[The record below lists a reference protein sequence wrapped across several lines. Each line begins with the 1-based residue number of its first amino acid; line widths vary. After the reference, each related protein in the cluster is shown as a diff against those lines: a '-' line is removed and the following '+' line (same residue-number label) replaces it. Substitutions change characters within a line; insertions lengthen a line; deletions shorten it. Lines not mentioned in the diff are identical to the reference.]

1 MVTKEHAS
9 AKRRTR
15 RILTH
20 VLPLIALG
28 CIVAVFLFFV
38 RSALSPAPF
47 REAIVIASN
56 PVHIIS
62 FDTRAKKIT
71 ALDLSSDTVIPGA
84 LGYGKYAVRAIV
96 SLDEIDHRNGTL
108 ITGSIGNAIGLP
120 IAGYVRM
127 GNSADEPLTAA
138 LLTRLFSI
146 GSIRQYM
153 AGEIK
158 GSVPFL
164 SWVRFVF
171 LMHSLPADGIK
182 IIDTTAMTNNLPSP
196 DGGTYPELDESRV
209 DYIVDTAFVD
219 GGIRTEALS
228 VAIYNT
234 TTIPAIGTRVSRQ
247 LAKVGM
253 QMVFVG
259 NQEGDIPHCVVASP
273 EEYLRSKTVLF
284 ITQAY
289 GCTGKIA
296 QEEGKDI
303 GADIVILLGKG
314 VAERFK

>member
-1 MVTKEHAS
+1 MVNREQAS
-9 AKRRTR
+9 TKRRTR
-15 RILTH
+15 RVLTH
-20 VLPLIALG
+20 VLPLFILG
-28 CIVAVFLFFV
+28 ILVAVLLLFV

-47 REAIVIASN
+47 REAIVIAGD

-62 FDTRAKKIT
+62 FDTRAKKVT

-96 SLDEIDHRNGTL
+96 SLDEIDHRNGAL
-108 ITGSIGNAIGLP
+108 ITGSISNAIGLP

-127 GNSADEPLTAA
+127 GRVADEPMSAS
-138 LLTRLFSI
+138 LLSRLFSF

-158 GSVPFL
+158 GSLSFL
-164 SWVRFVF
+164 SWVRLVF
-171 LMHSLPADGIK
+171 LVHSLSADGIK
-182 IIDTTAMTNNLPSP
+182 IINNNAMTNNLPSP

-209 DYIVDTAFVD
+209 DYIVDTAFFD

-234 TTIPAIGTRVSRQ
+234 TTTPAIGTRASRQ

-259 NQEGDIPHCVVASP
+259 NQEGDVANCIVASA
-273 EEYLRSKTVLF
+273 EEHLRSKTVLF
-284 ITQAY
+284 ITQTY
-289 GCTGKIA
+289 GCTAKIA
-296 QEEGKDI
+296 DDEGKDI
-303 GADIVILLGKG
+303 GADVVLLLGKG
-314 VAERFK
+314 FADRFK